1 MIKMIRNKGNNDV
14 SERTAIDN
22 KSKLQVT
29 LYDIFFLPAFQ

>member
-1 MIKMIRNKGNNDV
+1 MIRNKGNNDV

-29 LYDIFFLPAFQ
+29 LYDIFFSPSISVA